1 MRSGRRGTNVRRF
14 RHSRKGTHV
23 KYLIS
28 WESRPNIT
36 EESAK
41 RSLAVFG
48 KWSPSHPEHFLQFLG
63 RVDGNGGFA
72 VVETDDVSEI
82 AKDTTPF
89 ASWFEFHV
97 YPCLDI
103 ADSATIDAEAVAF
116 LDSVN

>member
-1 MRSGRRGTNVRRF
+1 MHWGRRGTNVRRF

-28 WESRPNIT
+28 WESRPSIT

-41 RSLAVFG
+41 RSLAVFS

-103 ADSATIDAEAVAF
+103 ADSAAIDADAVAF